1 MLLIMD
7 NKGINMTKLQKLNKN
22 FTNTRFNSDDD
33 YNEDSVQA
41 DQLGYFIDTN
51 TSFKY
56 TVPIDTDFVEPSHY
70 RAVVQM
76 MDNATENDLVLFKIN
91 SRGGAL
97 SGLQTLLEAIKC
109 TEAHTVAV
117 VVGQCASA
125 ASILLMYCDSAVV
138 TDSANALIHH
148 VSFWTG
154 GKGADV
160 LSHVQH
166 VAKTSEKLM
175 KEAYEGF
182 LTEDEIKEVIGGKEL
197 YLDADEMRERFAN
210 REEYREDQ
218 FEAEQKALEQA
229 KSPPPVT
236 TKGKAAKP
244 K

>member
-41 DQLGYFIDTN
+41 DQLGYFVDTN

-117 VVGQCASA
+117 VVGQCSSA

>member
-1 MLLIMD
+1 
-7 NKGINMTKLQKLNKN
+7 MTKLQKLNKN

-41 DQLGYFIDTN
+41 DQLGYFVDSN

-76 MDNATENDLVLFKIN
+76 MDSATENDLVLFKIN

-97 SGLQTLLEAIKC
+97 SGLQTLLEAIKS

-148 VSFWTG
+148 VSFSTG

-175 KEAYEGF
+175 NEAYEGF
-182 LTEDEIKEVIGGKEL
+182 LTEDEIKEIISGKEM
-197 YLDADEMRERFAN
+197 YLDADEMRERFDN
-210 REEYREDQ
+210 REEYREAE
-218 FEAEQKALEQA
+218 FLAEQKALEDLQ
-229 KSPPPVT
+229 KSQLVT
-236 TKGKAAKP
+236 AKGKAAKP

>member
-1 MLLIMD
+1 MS
-7 NKGINMTKLQKLNKN
+7 NLNKKVVN
-22 FTNTRFNSDDD
+22 NTRLHSSEDYDD
-33 YNEDSVQA
+33 ESVQS
-41 DQLGYFIDTN
+41 DQLGYFVDTN

-97 SGLQTLLEAIKC
+97 SGLQTLLEAIKS

-125 ASILLMYCDSAVV
+125 ASILLMYCDSVVV

-197 YLDADEMRERFAN
+197 YLDADEMRERFDN
-210 REEYREDQ
+210 REDYREAQ
-218 FEAEQKALEQA
+218 FEDEQKSLEAAQN
-229 KSPPPVT
+229 PQPVT
-236 TKGKAAKP
+236 AKGKTAKP